1 MANYD
6 ELMDMLC
13 RELDDIQKDVKSK
26 GASPA
31 DLDAIRDITS
41 SMKNIYKIEMFE
53 ELDDY
58 SQTGGWDDDRDMY
71 RRGNSYAKRG
81 THYVRGHYSRRYS
94 RGDAKSNMI
103 DQLDDMMRDTDD
115 DKVKD
120 AIRRC
125 KDQLERA

>member
-6 ELMDMLC
+6 DLMKMLC
-13 RELDDIQKDVKSK
+13 DELEDIKKDMRSR
-26 GASPA
+26 GASA
-31 DLDAIRDITS
+31 ETLDAIRDITS
-41 SMKNIYKIEMFE
+41 SIKNIYKIEMFE
-53 ELDDY
+53 ELDGY
-58 SQTGGWDDDRDMY
+58 SGDWDDDRDMY

-94 RGDAKSNMI
+94 RGDAKSHMI

-125 KDQLERA
+125 KGQLTRA